1 MIVLILLI
9 IMIAIVEILYNI
21 LYTIYSQEVLN
32 LNIGYTFN
40 RKSLDL
46 IMDLIN
52 AIDYI
57 TYGNPS
63 DNEVIKIIQYYEE
76 NYRR

>member
-1 MIVLILLI
+1 
-9 IMIAIVEILYNI
+9 MIAIVEILYNI

>member
-1 MIVLILLI
+1 M
-9 IMIAIVEILYNI
+9 EILYNI
-21 LYTIYSQEVLN
+21 LYTIYSREVLY

-40 RKSLDL
+40 KKSLSA
-46 IMDLIN
+46 IMDIIN

-57 TYGNPS
+57 NYGNPTN
-63 DNEVIKIIQYYEE
+63 NEVIKIIQYYEE